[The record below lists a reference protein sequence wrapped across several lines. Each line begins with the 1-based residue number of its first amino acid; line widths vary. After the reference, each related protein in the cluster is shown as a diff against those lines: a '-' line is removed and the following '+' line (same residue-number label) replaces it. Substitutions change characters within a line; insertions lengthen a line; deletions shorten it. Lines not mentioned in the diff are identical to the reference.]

1 MCIVGPMVIHPILP
15 TPKPNTVATSMKK
28 PNGTTIGNGLQV
40 SGIVSG
46 LLWWVAIWVATW
58 IFWLPFVLYQR
69 VKSRKDRES
78 G

>member
-1 MCIVGPMVIHPILP
+1 
-15 TPKPNTVATSMKK
+15 MKRL
-28 PNGTTIGNGLQV
+28 NGTTVGNGLQV